1 MTKRM
6 DKRPATTPA
15 TVTQLAAALAALGH
29 YEGTNSDTEHAR
41 EAARLG
47 GESYYRLLLA
57 NALLGHAEGE
67 AVHADGTGLS
77 ADQLLAAHRQA
88 LVAVGAI
95 DDPAKLLGFLRWRT
109 LRIAGPLRESAQ
121 DATTGPVV
129 LAAAHAAEGLQRL
142 LAVCEA
148 GQSPLSAA
156 PEALMADLQVARD
169 ALTDALANI
178 DIMLRLVR
186 QAEDLF
192 AR

>member
-6 DKRPATTPA
+6 DKRPADVSA
-15 TVTQLAAALAALGH
+15 TVAQLAAALAALGQ

-47 GESYYRLLLA
+47 GEGYYRALLV

-67 AVHADGTGLS
+67 ALHVDGAGIP
-77 ADQLLAAHRQA
+77 ADQVRAAQRQA
-88 LVAVGAI
+88 LAALGAL
-95 DDPAKLLGFLRWRT
+95 DDPAQLLGVLRWRA

-121 DATTGPVV
+121 DPTTGPVV
-129 LAAAHAAEGLQRL
+129 LAAAHTAEGLQQL

-148 GQSPLSAA
+148 GQNPSSASPAA
-156 PEALMADLQVARD
+156 LTTDLQAARD
-169 ALTDALANI
+169 ALTHALTNI

>member
-29 YEGTNSDTEHAR
+29 CEGTNSDMEHAR

-47 GESYYRLLLA
+47 GENYYRLLLA

-88 LVAVGAI
+88 LAAVGAI
-95 DDPAKLLGFLRWRT
+95 DDPATLLGFLRWRT

-148 GQSPLSAA
+148 GQQPLSAS
-156 PEALMADLQVARD
+156 PEALMTDLQVARES
-169 ALTDALANI
+169 LTDALANI
-178 DIMLRLVR
+178 DIMLRLVQ

-192 AR
+192 AQ